1 MKAKTVIILI
11 IIACVLG
18 AAHYNDQIS
27 ISVTLP
33 SPAQIVDTVSKVT
46 SELAKSSNQ
55 NYIDIEVR
63 DGNQH
68 SESVC
73 KEDTVNAEV
82 EIYRVRRL
90 WDDYESQIGAYS
102 KLENAID
109 NCPIGYYVFNISG
122 EIVYVPPL
130 C

>member
-1 MKAKTVIILI
+1 MKAKTAIILI

-18 AAHYNDQIS
+18 VAHYNDQIT
-27 ISVTLP
+27 ISVTLL
-33 SPAQIVDTVSKVT
+33 SPAQFVDTVSKVIT
-46 SELAKSSNQ
+46 EVTKSSDKD
-55 NYIDIEVR
+55 IIEIEVR

-68 SESVC
+68 SESISR
-73 KEDTVNAEV
+73 EDTVTAED

-109 NCPIGYYVFNISG
+109 NCPIGYYVFNKAG
-122 EIVYVPPL
+122 EIVYVPPQ